1 MMAQVLPLR
10 RVVPPSRPILLAAV
24 VVCVT
29 GLSVPSIAQEPR
41 PLVGV
46 AFGGGSARGIAHV
59 GVIRWLEEHH
69 IPIDVAAG
77 TSMGGLIGGT
87 FATGMSSVE
96 IEEMLDRLN
105 WDEMFGASNFTFKN
119 IRRKADARAYP
130 SHLEFGVARGI
141 VPPTS
146 LNNGEQVDLLV
157 GRIAAP
163 YFDMQT
169 FDELPTPFRAV
180 AVNLLTATPVV
191 MDRGSLAT
199 AMRATMSLPL
209 VFPPV
214 ERDGALLVDG
224 GMMNNVPA
232 DVVRAMGARR
242 VIAINV
248 GDLSDRVEVNQSLFA
263 VAGAS
268 LDAMMRANTKQ
279 TIRQADIIIEVP
291 LAEFGSLD
299 WRKSK
304 QLIAEGYKAAE
315 AMRDRLLPLAVS
327 ADEYAKWQAVR
338 TGRRRTTLPV
348 PTFSRVEGFS
358 GSDERQLS
366 ALLTHHLGE
375 AFNIET
381 FQADIA
387 VLSGLDRYET
397 ITWRFV
403 KNAAGEN
410 GVLVQAKP
418 KPYGPPFL
426 MLGLNLENTT
436 SEDFRVTFTG
446 RYLAFDVLGSGSEL
460 RIDGTLGSD
469 PGLGIAYYRP
479 FGGTPLFVEPYAGIV
494 HRTFN
499 VIQNDAVVAS
509 YGQQLSRG
517 GADFGINLGRISDLR
532 LGAYV
537 GRLDAN
543 VDVGDPG
550 LPEVVGKE
558 VVTVLNWR
566 FDSQDS
572 PVVPTHGS
580 NAFANLLYTFDGPE
594 ITPPLPTGRSSVE
607 LMQMSG
613 EASHFWPRGEHGR
626 FFALGGG
633 GTSFGKTPLPT
644 DQFALGKPF
653 HLGAHDHGEFR
664 GDHYY
669 ILTGGYLHQL
679 GRLPDFMGGPI
690 FGGAWVENG
699 DAFNSGEAKFRTNAS
714 TGVILDTIV
723 GPVILA
729 GSFGFDGSWRTYVGV
744 GRIFG
749 RRRE

>member
-1 MMAQVLPLR
+1 M
-10 RVVPPSRPILLAAV
+10 LLAAV

-209 VFPPV
+209 IFPPV

-517 GADFGINLGRISDLR
+517 GADFGINLGRVSDLR

>member
-1 MMAQVLPLR
+1 
-10 RVVPPSRPILLAAV
+10 V
-24 VVCVT
+24 VVT
-29 GLSVPSIAQEPR
+29 SPKSVYQAFFVALVCLASPALAQDAR
-41 PLVGV
+41 PTVGV

-87 FATGMSSVE
+87 FATGMNSIE

-105 WDEMFGASNFTFKN
+105 WDQMFGASNFAFKN

-130 SHLEFGVARGI
+130 SRLEFGIARGI

-209 VFPPV
+209 IFPPV

-613 EASHFWPRGEHGR
+613 EASHFWPRGEQGR

-690 FGGAWVENG
+690 FGGAWLENG

>member
-29 GLSVPSIAQEPR
+29 GLSVPSAAQEPR

-59 GVIRWLEEHH
+59 GVIRWLEDHH

-87 FATGMSSVE
+87 FATGMNSVE

-105 WDEMFGASNFTFKN
+105 WDEMFGASDFTFKN

-248 GDLSDRVEVNQSLFA
+248 GDLSDRVEINQSLFA

-304 QLIAEGYKAAE
+304 ALIAEGYKAAE

-327 ADEYAKWQAVR
+327 ADEYTKWQAVR

-358 GSDERQLS
+358 NSDEQQLS

-403 KNAAGEN
+403 KNAAAEN
-410 GVLVQAKP
+410 GVLVEAKP

-517 GADFGINLGRISDLR
+517 GADFGINLGRVSDLR

-580 NAFANLLYTFDGPE
+580 NAFANLLYTFDGPD
-594 ITPPLPTGRSSVE
+594 ITPPLPTGRSNVE

-613 EASHFWPRGEHGR
+613 EASHFWPRGEQGR